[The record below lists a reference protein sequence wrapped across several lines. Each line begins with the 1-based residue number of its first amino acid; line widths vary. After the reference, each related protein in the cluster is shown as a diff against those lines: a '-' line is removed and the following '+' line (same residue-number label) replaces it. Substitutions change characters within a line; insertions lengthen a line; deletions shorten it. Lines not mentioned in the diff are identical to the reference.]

1 MSGEVV
7 IALGLVQEGIDGA
20 VLFVVSETERIVEY
34 LGWECQHASM
44 LLPSEEI
51 SRGAK
56 SKKRGTLLTN
66 ATS

>member
-44 LLPSEEI
+44 LRPSE
-51 SRGAK
+51 
-56 SKKRGTLLTN
+56 
-66 ATS
+66 